1 MASNTV
7 VTRNQRRGKR
17 HSAGK
22 ERKRL
27 IRSRGNTPAF
37 PIEPPQD

>member
-1 MASNTV
+1 MSSLTII
-7 VTRNQRRGKR
+7 TRTRRRQKR

-22 ERKRL
+22 ERKRI

-37 PIEPPQD
+37 PLDPPQD